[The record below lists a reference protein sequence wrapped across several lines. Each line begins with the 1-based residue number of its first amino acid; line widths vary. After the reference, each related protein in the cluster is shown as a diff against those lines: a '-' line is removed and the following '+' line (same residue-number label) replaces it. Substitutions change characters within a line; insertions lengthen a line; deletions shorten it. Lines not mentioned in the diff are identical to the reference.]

1 MRPIAQGRPSP
12 LQQLV
17 VDNSLVVVTALAAIV
32 AVVATAMAWR
42 AGRRARRAADLVAQ
56 LLDPPVLEPVVTE
69 PAPAPALATAPAPVP
84 EAGPVESPEPRPTIV
99 APSFAAREE
108 RRGAPSGTSDGN
120 DPAPTRIPVLDLDR
134 LRSWLTLG
142 DVN

>member
-12 LQQLV
+12 LRQLV

-42 AGRRARRAADLVAQ
+42 GGRGARRAARLVAQ

-69 PAPAPALATAPAPVP
+69 PAPAPALAPAPAPVP
-84 EAGPVESPEPRPTIV
+84 EAGAGGGREPRPPHG
-99 APSFAAREE
+99 APRLAAPAQ
-108 RRGAPSGTSDGN
+108 RRGGA
-120 DPAPTRIPVLDLDR
+120 A
-134 LRSWLTLG
+134 
-142 DVN
+142 